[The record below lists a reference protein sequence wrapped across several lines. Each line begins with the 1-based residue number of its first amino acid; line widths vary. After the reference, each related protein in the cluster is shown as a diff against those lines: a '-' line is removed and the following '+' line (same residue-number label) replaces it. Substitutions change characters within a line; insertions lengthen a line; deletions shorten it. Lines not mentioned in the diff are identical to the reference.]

1 VLCVDVVFSRNPDKL
16 VYNVAGVS
24 KSVSGDITKGKTGQ
38 PVSKSEGGPS
48 TGQQPT
54 TGHSGGKQQEG
65 SSDSKTITSES
76 QSFRSRLRS
85 LSKRK
90 REKSSKDA
98 DRADSEPRV
107 GSQQS
112 ATIEKDTGC
121 SSSCC
126 QGLLADGTANNPGV
140 ELLSS
145 STISEAGQASSL
157 TGRSES
163 QDVSGSNQ
171 SPQASADT
179 SQSRITSTA
188 ADEGGDLA
196 RLHALLEA
204 RGLRPELL
212 DALGARGMHHIFC
225 RLPPG
230 SGSSGTMTRI
240 NQLMT
245 GIEATHDET
254 LQLQSVIELC
264 QLLVMGN
271 EDTLGC
277 FPIKQAVPAL
287 MQLMIIEHNLDMMN
301 HACRALT
308 YMMEALPR
316 SSAVVV
322 DAIPVFLEKLQ
333 VIQCMDVAEQAL
345 TALEMLSRRHG
356 KAILKAGGINA
367 CLLYLDFF
375 SINAQRAAVT
385 VAANCCQFV
394 TVDDFPLVIDCVPIL
409 SARLQNNDKKSVESS
424 CLCFAR
430 LVDSVHS
437 EEKFLVELAGHG
449 LLANLQQLVVIT
461 PPIITTNTF
470 TMVIRMLHMM
480 CSHCPP
486 LAVQLLKQNMADTV
500 RYLLVGTSDYT
511 TGESLELVSRSPG
524 ELYELVA
531 LISAMLPSL
540 PSDGIFSIDALVKST
555 EGSAQDQ
562 VQLRKRTVKV
572 ISPNNQIII
581 PSCFK
586 VLTGYPTKA
595 ITCTLVGMLD

>member
-1 VLCVDVVFSRNPDKL
+1 
-16 VYNVAGVS
+16 
-24 KSVSGDITKGKTGQ
+24 
-38 PVSKSEGGPS
+38 
-48 TGQQPT
+48 
-54 TGHSGGKQQEG
+54 
-65 SSDSKTITSES
+65 
-76 QSFRSRLRS
+76 
-85 LSKRK
+85 
-90 REKSSKDA
+90 
-98 DRADSEPRV
+98 
-107 GSQQS
+107 
-112 ATIEKDTGC
+112 
-121 SSSCC
+121 
-126 QGLLADGTANNPGV
+126 
-140 ELLSS
+140 
-145 STISEAGQASSL
+145 
-157 TGRSES
+157 
-163 QDVSGSNQ
+163 
-171 SPQASADT
+171 
-179 SQSRITSTA
+179 
-188 ADEGGDLA
+188 
-196 RLHALLEA
+196 
-204 RGLRPELL
+204 
-212 DALGARGMHHIFC
+212 
-225 RLPPG
+225 
-230 SGSSGTMTRI
+230 
-240 NQLMT
+240 
-245 GIEATHDET
+245 
-254 LQLQSVIELC
+254 
-264 QLLVMGN
+264 
-271 EDTLGC
+271 
-277 FPIKQAVPAL
+277 
-287 MQLMIIEHNLDMMN
+287 MN